1 MLISFFVSALMVAC
15 SDPDCLNRT
24 DISDDRPDDMM
35 EIKDCIHLSGH
46 EVVFDNTANIDT
58 ITTGSNIWYFT
69 GLVDYDTYE
78 GIYTFT
84 SDSQEDERIF
94 QYYWISYRKIG
105 LNTIQIIVK
114 ENLTYYSRKIK
125 LEVCSGNFYDH
136 ISIIQKGLSK

>member
-84 SDSQEDERIF
+84 SDSQEDA
-94 QYYWISYRKIG
+94 
-105 LNTIQIIVK
+105 
-114 ENLTYYSRKIK
+114 RKIK